1 MLVASFAIAKVHH
14 SVPFLT
20 VAYGWTRTRDD
31 RRCHGTTLHVH
42 AGATLSLSLRALFT
56 RLLKTSVENGLDKT
70 PAVPNRGQIAPE
82 QS

>member
-1 MLVASFAIAKVHH
+1 MLVASFAI
-14 SVPFLT
+14 LT

-42 AGATLSLSLRALFT
+42 AGATLSLSLRALFK

>member
-1 MLVASFAIAKVHH
+1 MTGD
-14 SVPFLT
+14 PP
-20 VAYGWTRTRDD
+20 R
-31 RRCHGTTLHVH
+31 GTTLHVH
-42 AGATLSLSLRALFT
+42 AGAPLSVSLRALFK